1 MCYVCVLLSSFLQE
15 ILPFTFNRTG
25 TSDEVES
32 ETGENEGE
40 EKDKLHVVAVE
51 GSVGHPLVLKS
62 WKEGAVV
69 LQWVGD
75 QIMVPCRNPEDFETD
90 WASASGVGD
99 VNSSF
104 DNQLGLFGLG
114 PGEGAMIVNSSS
126 VSYLEARG
134 LAVIGTTLYVTKPG
148 QLGDDESV
156 HLCLDQ
162 LKINLTTK
170 EGGGCEQEEDAEWC
184 AAKVSFWC
192 GVENFHRTHR
202 FIKQSV
208 ATPYL

>member
-1 MCYVCVLLSSFLQE
+1 MCLIVIFFLQE

-25 TSDEVES
+25 TPEEVES

-40 EKDKLHVVAVE
+40 EKEKLHVVAVE
-51 GSVGHPLVLKS
+51 GSVGHPQVLKS

-69 LQWVGD
+69 LHWVGD
-75 QIMVPCRNPEDFETD
+75 QIMAPCENPEDSEAN
-90 WASASGVGD
+90 WASGGVGG

-114 PGEGAMIVNSSS
+114 PGESAAMMVNSSS
-126 VSYLEARG
+126 VGYLEARG
-134 LAVIGTTLYVTKPG
+134 LAVIGTTLYLTKPG

-156 HLCLDQ
+156 LLCLDQ

-170 EGGGCEQEEDAEWC
+170 EGGGCEQEEDVEWC
-184 AAKVSFWC
+184 AAKVS
-192 GVENFHRTHR
+192 
-202 FIKQSV
+202 
-208 ATPYL
+208 

>member
-1 MCYVCVLLSSFLQE
+1 MCFIVIFFLQE

-25 TSDEVES
+25 TSEAVES
-32 ETGENEGE
+32 ETGENE
-40 EKDKLHVVAVE
+40 EKEKEKLHVVAVE

-75 QIMVPCRNPEDFETD
+75 QVMAPCGNVEDSEVD
-90 WASASGVGD
+90 WARGGVGA

-114 PGEGAMIVNSSS
+114 PGEAAMIVNSSS
-126 VSYLEARG
+126 VGYLEAHG
-134 LAVIGTTLYVTKPG
+134 LAVIGTTLYLTTPG

-156 HLCLDQ
+156 LLCLDQ

-170 EGGGCEQEEDAEWC
+170 EGEGCDQEEDAEWC

-192 GVENFHRTHR
+192 RSKISGEHTDSSNKVWPHLTC
-202 FIKQSV
+202 KC
-208 ATPYL
+208 

>member
-1 MCYVCVLLSSFLQE
+1 M
-15 ILPFTFNRTG
+15 
-25 TSDEVES
+25 ES

-40 EKDKLHVVAVE
+40 EKEKLHVVAVE
-51 GSVGHPLVLKS
+51 GSIGHPLLLKS

-75 QIMVPCRNPEDFETD
+75 QTMVPCGSPDDSEAD
-90 WASASGVGD
+90 WASSGVGA

-114 PGEGAMIVNSSS
+114 PGAMIVNTSSDG
-126 VSYLEARG
+126 YLEAHG

-156 HLCLDQ
+156 LLCLDQ

-192 GVENFHRTHR
+192 GSTISREHTD
-202 FIKQSV
+202 S
-208 ATPYL
+208 

>member
-1 MCYVCVLLSSFLQE
+1 MYVLYCHIFLQE
-15 ILPFTFNRTG
+15 VLPFTFNRTG
-25 TSDEVES
+25 TPEEVES

-40 EKDKLHVVAVE
+40 EKEKLLVVAVE
-51 GSVGHPLVLKS
+51 GSVGHPQVLKS

-75 QIMVPCRNPEDFETD
+75 QVMAPCENPEDSEAN
-90 WASASGVGD
+90 WASGVVGA

-114 PGEGAMIVNSSS
+114 PGESAAMMVNSSS
-126 VSYLEARG
+126 VGYLEAHG

-156 HLCLDQ
+156 LLCLDQ

-170 EGGGCEQEEDAEWC
+170 EGGSCEQEEDAEWC
-184 AAKVSFWC
+184 AAKVSFCC
-192 GVENFHRTHR
+192 GSKISKEHNDPSNKVWPHLTC
-202 FIKQSV
+202 KC
-208 ATPYL
+208 